1 MRTGKSPMCP
11 AKNTIKKMPPG
22 RENKPQGAIFS
33 CHRKIR
39 AARLGKPPEKKKL
52 GAIVLMPK
60 KNRQFRQRNRHPA
73 GFKWGVS
80 QNEISVV
87 VAMATEPFVFI
98 NRKRR
103 LARELSREL
112 CLLVHTNIS
121 NKPVKHRKRFRKI
134 ISYQDLPARKEKS
147 GA

>member
-1 MRTGKSPMCP
+1 M
-11 AKNTIKKMPPG
+11 
-22 RENKPQGAIFS
+22 
-33 CHRKIR
+33 
-39 AARLGKPPEKKKL
+39 
-52 GAIVLMPK
+52 
-60 KNRQFRQRNRHPA
+60 
-73 GFKWGVS
+73 S